1 MAENIM
7 DLSVTRGGRVSIVA
21 DAVPADAVEGNVY
34 GRSHAPE
41 DALVIQ
47 SNIYDPKVG
56 FFHRVMF
63 NAGTKGVIFKS
74 VLASQVT
81 GE

>member
-41 DALVIQ
+41 DALVSMPRCSALSFTSL
-47 SNIYDPKVG
+47 SNFP
-56 FFHRVMF
+56 
-63 NAGTKGVIFKS
+63 
-74 VLASQVT
+74 
-81 GE
+81 